1 MPGETVQ
8 PSPEPD
14 AAAATGTSG
23 DKAAA
28 PPPSPEVS
36 AGTGGVGTAGEQQ
49 AGGAPPPG
57 DAPYDLSDSG
67 PTDPEQPP
75 QSPSGT

>member
-1 MPGETVQ
+1 MPAETVP

-23 DKAAA
+23 EKDAA
-28 PPPSPEVS
+28 PPPSPEAS
-36 AGTGGVGTAGEQQ
+36 AGTGGIGTAGEQQ
-49 AGGAPPPG
+49 GSSASG
-57 DAPYDLSDSG
+57 DAPYDLSDDG
-67 PTDPEQPP
+67 PRDPDQPP

>member
-23 DKAAA
+23 EKAAAA
-28 PPPSPEVS
+28 PPSPESS
-36 AGTGGVGTAGEQQ
+36 AGTGGIGTVDQQ
-49 AGGAPPPG
+49 RGGSAQG
-57 DAPYDLSDSG
+57 DAPYDLSDDG
-67 PTDPEQPP
+67 PRDPEQPP

>member
-23 DKAAA
+23 DKDAAA
-28 PPPSPEVS
+28 PPSPESS
-36 AGTGGVGTAGEQQ
+36 AGTGGIGTADQQ
-49 AGGAPPPG
+49 QGSSAHG
-57 DAPYDLSDSG
+57 DAPYDLSDDG
-67 PTDPEQPP
+67 PRDPEQPP

>member
-1 MPGETVQ
+1 MPAETVP

-23 DKAAA
+23 DKQAA
-28 PPPSPEVS
+28 PPPSPGSS
-36 AGTGGVGTAGEQQ
+36 AGTGGIGTVDEQQ
-49 AGGAPPPG
+49 GSSASGGAPYQLTDDGPG
-57 DAPYDLSDSG
+57 
-67 PTDPEQPP
+67 DPEQPP